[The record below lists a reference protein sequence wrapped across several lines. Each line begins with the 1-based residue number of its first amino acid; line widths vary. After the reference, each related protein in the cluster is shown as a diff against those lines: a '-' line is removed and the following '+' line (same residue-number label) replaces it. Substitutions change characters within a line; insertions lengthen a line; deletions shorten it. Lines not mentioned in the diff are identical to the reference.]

1 MEWIR
6 IPFPRWTRSLGWL
19 ASFWHLG
26 NIGNLGTGNCSPPN
40 FWAEILPKMFGR
52 EGHGHSPVPG
62 ETPFPRCCH
71 FHSSFTF
78 HFLSS
83 IVHWFSIRYSPF
95 LLCIY
100 FPFRTLSIA
109 SPAASCQV
117 FEHRLAEAINRLRET
132 LDELTVQKKGI
143 KCRGG
148 QGRAG
153 NFPGGWAMNG

>member
-1 MEWIR
+1 
-6 IPFPRWTRSLGWL
+6 
-19 ASFWHLG
+19 
-26 NIGNLGTGNCSPPN
+26 
-40 FWAEILPKMFGR
+40 MFGR

-71 FHSSFTF
+71 VHSSFTF
-78 HFLSS
+78 HFLSLCS
-83 IVHWFSIRYSPF
+83 IVHLFSIRYSPF

-100 FPFRTLSIA
+100 FPFPGTLSIA
-109 SPAASCQV
+109 SPLAASCQV

-148 QGRAG
+148 QGGELPRKLGYEWLMAYIR
-153 NFPGGWAMNG
+153 NDNEVI